1 LVFLRKI
8 SSPATFD
15 FCNTIPAKAD
25 IGQTG
30 RHVCFVPFSTH
41 APQQGKPHYAK
52 SPGRLGRLAASPSS
66 VSARFAQSNLSAAPP
81 TRELA
86 LLKSNNDLQQA
97 ATPVPRRRYT
107 DRESA
112 CDINSITQDLSL

>member
-1 LVFLRKI
+1 LRPWARLSCTRCEGPRGLTQNSQESSVTRLRSYESAINRCLVFLRKI

-52 SPGRLGRLAASPSS
+52 SPGRLGRLEGTPSLG
-66 VSARFAQSNLSAAPP
+66 VARF
-81 TRELA
+81 E
-86 LLKSNNDLQQA
+86 
-97 ATPVPRRRYT
+97 
-107 DRESA
+107 
-112 CDINSITQDLSL
+112 